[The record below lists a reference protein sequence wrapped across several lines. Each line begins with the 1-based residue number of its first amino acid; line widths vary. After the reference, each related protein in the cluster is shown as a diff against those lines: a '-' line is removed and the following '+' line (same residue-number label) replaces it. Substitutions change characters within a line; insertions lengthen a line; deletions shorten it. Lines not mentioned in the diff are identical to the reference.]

1 MEKFTNTQCL
11 PLQKRSGADPWNK
24 YTWNKKEIKL
34 IKIKTEWLL
43 NTNYKDLAI
52 CRTYLPYSFH
62 IIPISHN
69 TMLNQKGWRHL
80 WQTKW
85 MVLTCTCTVIGSNK
99 IFWNS
104 KNIIN
109 PQCTNTEHTVRTM
122 YSHVQLGNIL
132 QKLVDS
138 RCVCIAESLTGVI
151 HLRDKSC
158 IAVTAISNNT
168 QTLEFNSQLKIKNC
182 ILRCCNRNCLL

>member
-43 NTNYKDLAI
+43 NRNYKDLAI

-80 WQTKW
+80 QQTKW

-109 PQCTNTEHTVRTM
+109 PQCTNTEHTVRTILTFSWVTF
-122 YSHVQLGNIL
+122 YRSWLTLDVCVLQRAWLGWFTSETKAALQLL
-132 QKLVDS
+132 QFPITHKLWNL
-138 RCVCIAESLTGVI
+138 IASL
-151 HLRDKSC
+151 K
-158 IAVTAISNNT
+158 
-168 QTLEFNSQLKIKNC
+168 
-182 ILRCCNRNCLL
+182 